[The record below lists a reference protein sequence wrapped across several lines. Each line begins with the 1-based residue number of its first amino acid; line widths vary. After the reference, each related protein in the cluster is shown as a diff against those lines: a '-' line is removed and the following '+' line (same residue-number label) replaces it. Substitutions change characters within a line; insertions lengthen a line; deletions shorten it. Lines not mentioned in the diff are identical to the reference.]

1 MGTQPHPGGGSPH
14 CHPGLK
20 SHTSSL
26 WFKSTLLLFLRL
38 LLSTKKKKRDGLPN
52 LFFLLL
58 LPRKTGHREWY
69 ITDLQTWREGAEHT
83 ADSTALGRM
92 PRSPF
97 SGRVL
102 GKRSVFRCPKPSPG
116 NCLSQ
121 IGQRTGDPATGAAV
135 PSKVTTLCTDRSI

>member
-1 MGTQPHPGGGSPH
+1 MGTQPHPGGGPPH

-38 LLSTKKKKRDGLPN
+38 LLSTKKKKKMACQT
-52 LFFLLL
+52 FFFFFFQEKQATENGILQIYKHGEKG
-58 LPRKTGHREWY
+58 RTHRGQRGPGEN
-69 ITDLQTWREGAEHT
+69 A
-83 ADSTALGRM
+83 
-92 PRSPF
+92 RSPV

-102 GKRSVFRCPKPSPG
+102 GKRLVFHCPKPSPG

-135 PSKVTTLCTDRSI
+135 PPKVTTLCTDRSI